1 MVKVTDEKKK
11 NKKRRKQILLIVI
24 PIIVCCL
31 SIILISLVIPNHKHK
46 SVNKPTTISEK
57 INSKTNKDNN
67 SEKEKSN
74 NNASNKEESKS
85 TDNKIDSKNKT
96 TNNKKST
103 NNNSNNGNKNNNNYN
118 SSSSTNSS
126 SNNTNNYGT
135 NNNQSNNNPVK
146 PQPTY
151 SCPSGYSLN
160 GTQCTSIIDANY
172 NCPSNMAEYA
182 GGACINF
189 SEGYDTDS
197 DTCPS
202 GYGVLKIINWGA
214 PDTYKCYLLHQKIY
228 TCSGD
233 YSLYN
238 GSKCIKTISA
248 TMN

>member
-1 MVKVTDEKKK
+1 MVRVSDEKKK
-11 NKKRRKQILLIVI
+11 NKKRKKQILLIII
-24 PIIVCCL
+24 PIIVCCF
-31 SIILISLVIPNHKHK
+31 SIIFISLVIPNHKHK

-57 INSKTNKDNN
+57 NKSKTNKDNN
-67 SEKEKSN
+67 SEKEN
-74 NNASNKEESKS
+74 NNNNTSNKEKSKS
-85 TDNKIDSKNKT
+85 TDNKIDSKNIT
-96 TNNKKST
+96 PNNKKST
-103 NNNSNNGNKNNNNYN
+103 NSNNNYN

-126 SNNTNNYGT
+126 SNNTNNSGS

-172 NCPSNMAEYA
+172 GCPSNTTEYT

-202 GYGVLKIINWGA
+202 GYGSLKIINWGA

-238 GSKCIKTISA
+238 GNKCIKTISA